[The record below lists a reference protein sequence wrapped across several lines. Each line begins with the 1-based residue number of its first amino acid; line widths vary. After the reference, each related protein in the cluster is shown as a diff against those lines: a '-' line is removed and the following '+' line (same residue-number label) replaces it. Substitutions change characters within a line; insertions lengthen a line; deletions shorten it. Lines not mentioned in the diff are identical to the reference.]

1 MPSTPEPWTTRATE
15 APSAL
20 LGWLQGW
27 WFIVH
32 LGALLA
38 AMARSHSSYRP
49 PVRQALLREIYR
61 RIATGLPVVHGAAV
75 VDGRH
80 RA

>member
-1 MPSTPEPWTTRATE
+1 MTRATE
-15 APSAL
+15 APGAV
-20 LGWLQGW
+20 LGRQHGC
-27 WFIVH
+27 WFIAH

-38 AMARSHSSYRP
+38 AMALSHSSYRP
-49 PVRQALLREIYR
+49 PVRHALLRVIYR